1 MTQFMVCTLCLKMQ
15 NLIKPECHLNPTVP
29 IWHRRT
35 NMEAMLLG
43 FATEN
48 SLSYSVVPKVIE
60 LSKELAQDPAA
71 LDKLSVDRTTASY
84 KL

>member
-1 MTQFMVCTLCLKMQ
+1 MTQFMLCTLRLKTQ
-15 NLIKPECHLNPTVP
+15 NLRLNVVRIQQFPYGIEQQT
-29 IWHRRT
+29 W
-35 NMEAMLLG
+35 MLFG
-43 FATEN
+43 FAAEN

-60 LSKELAQDPAA
+60 LSKELARDPAA

>member
-48 SLSYSVVPKVIE
+48 SLS
-60 LSKELAQDPAA
+60 
-71 LDKLSVDRTTASY
+71 
-84 KL
+84 